1 MGGDRR
7 TCQPVR
13 AVIPEGETRQGFVS
27 ERRPFPDRVCVAEHS
42 AFGAG
47 ASLSRLGV
55 AGGCIAEVG
64 AQRALPSRGLRSEPR
79 LTGAAGGGGRCW
91 SACGAGAAQ
100 ASRVPQAACPACPGA
115 PSRFP
120 WHEARELTRA
130 SGRRAPSLSWRSRDR
145 SGRSGTRETRSHP
158 PLWCSSPRSEFLSCA
173 LFLVSGKLNVSRTAG
188 LLATNS
194 LGLCSA
200 GNAQF

>member
-1 MGGDRR
+1 MAGDRR
-7 TCQPVR
+7 KCQPVR
-13 AVIPEGETRQGFVS
+13 AVVPEGETRQGFVS

-64 AQRALPSRGLRSEPR
+64 AQQALPSRGLRSEPR
-79 LTGAAGGGGRCW
+79 QAGAAGGGQGGRVLERVRGRGG
-91 SACGAGAAQ
+91 SGVAGAAG
-100 ASRVPQAACPACPGA
+100 RLPCL
-115 PSRFP
+115 P
-120 WHEARELTRA
+120 WREARELTRA

-200 GNAQF
+200 GNVQF

>member
-1 MGGDRR
+1 MVTACREVLRR
-7 TCQPVR
+7 ITGSSEIMAGHRRKCQPVR

-64 AQRALPSRGLRSEPR
+64 AQRALPSRGLRSEPWQA
-79 LTGAAGGGGRCW
+79 GAGRGGGCW

-100 ASRVPQAACPACPGA
+100 ASRVPPAAYPACPGA
-115 PSRFP
+115 KRGSS
-120 WHEARELTRA
+120 H
-130 SGRRAPSLSWRSRDR
+130 GRRDGGRPRCPGGAATAPVGRGQGRLVPIHLS
-145 SGRSGTRETRSHP
+145 GAPHP
-158 PLWCSSPRSEFLSCA
+158 GLS
-173 LFLVSGKLNVSRTAG
+173 F
-188 LLATNS
+188 
-194 LGLCSA
+194 
-200 GNAQF
+200 